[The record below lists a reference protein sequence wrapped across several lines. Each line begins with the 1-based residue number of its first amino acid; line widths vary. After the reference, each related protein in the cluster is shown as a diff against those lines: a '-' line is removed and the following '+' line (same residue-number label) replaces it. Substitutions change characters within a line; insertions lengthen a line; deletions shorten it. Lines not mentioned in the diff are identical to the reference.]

1 MFAGQDLRRAPPLL
15 RPPLSPPS
23 PPAYACSEEEGG
35 GHTPGEGHL
44 LSGPIRRRASESVV
58 ISATGFLSA
67 PMGMGRWCALW
78 LVLTLLDAL
87 KGQTPNTK
95 PVAGSVLQSFKE
107 DQFQGEWFV
116 IGLAGSTHRRSDK
129 FLLNSFTA
137 TFERNENSRLQ
148 VSYAMTRGHRCI
160 TWSYVLIPAAQPGRF
175 SVDGGRMWIIQT
187 LGAGQICLP
196 GQSSGPVGQQHRLPR
211 PGRRSRQGGSKPS
224 PGPAGT
230 WPHHRSKS
238 IGETSCSALDC
249 TLDPPARACPRSG
262 HWNPQPGIHFCGLG
276 TVSTSP
282 GPVGL
287 PRLDSVL
294 LNSIP
299 SLAAPPAMSVD
310 LGPPGSSRSYR
321 ICPPV
326 PASLSQLHV
335 FRSIPCQ
342 DFLPF
347 RAE

>member
-23 PPAYACSEEEGG
+23 PSPPPYACSEEEGG

-44 LSGPIRRRASESVV
+44 LGGPIRMRASESVV
-58 ISATGFLSA
+58 ISATGFLSV

-175 SVDGGRMWIIQT
+175 SVDGASGANPEEVQVYDTDYNVFALMLFRRQSGGQSILRVNLLCRMWIIQT
-187 LGAGQICLP
+187 RVLDKFVCLVRALGLSDNNIVFPDLAGGPGRGAASQAQAPQEPGPTTDQRASERPLALHWIAHWTPQPGPVPAPGTGTPNPVWRAGGDFEHWNHCAPSQSCLGAGC
-196 GQSSGPVGQQHRLPR
+196 GRGP
-211 PGRRSRQGGSKPS
+211 
-224 PGPAGT
+224 
-230 WPHHRSKS
+230 
-238 IGETSCSALDC
+238 I
-249 TLDPPARACPRSG
+249 
-262 HWNPQPGIHFCGLG
+262 PQ
-276 TVSTSP
+276 
-282 GPVGL
+282 
-287 PRLDSVL
+287 
-294 LNSIP
+294 
-299 SLAAPPAMSVD
+299 
-310 LGPPGSSRSYR
+310 
-321 ICPPV
+321 
-326 PASLSQLHV
+326 
-335 FRSIPCQ
+335 
-342 DFLPF
+342 
-347 RAE
+347 

>member
-187 LGAGQICLP
+187 RVLDKFVCLVRALGLSDNNIVFPDLAGGP
-196 GQSSGPVGQQHRLPR
+196 GRGAASQAQAPQEPGPTTDQRASERPLALHWIAHWTPQPGPVPP
-211 PGRRSRQGGSKPS
+211 PGTGTPS
-224 PGPAGT
+224 PGMSPL
-230 WPHHRSKS
+230 R
-238 IGETSCSALDC
+238 ALD
-249 TLDPPARACPRSG
+249 TPSLGLSLLRALEPPAWTCPPLG
-262 HWNPQPGIHFCGLG
+262 HWTPQPG
-276 TVSTSP
+276 
-282 GPVGL
+282 PVL
-287 PRLDSVL
+287 P
-294 LNSIP
+294 
-299 SLAAPPAMSVD
+299 
-310 LGPPGSSRSYR
+310 
-321 ICPPV
+321 
-326 PASLSQLHV
+326 
-335 FRSIPCQ
+335 
-342 DFLPF
+342 
-347 RAE
+347 

>member
-175 SVDGGRMWIIQT
+175 SVDGASGANPEEVQVYDTDYNVFALMLFRRQSGGQSILRVNLLCRMWIIQT

-262 HWNPQPGIHFCGLG
+262 HWNPQPGLEG
-276 TVSTSP
+276 
-282 GPVGL
+282 
-287 PRLDSVL
+287 RW
-294 LNSIP
+294 
-299 SLAAPPAMSVD
+299 
-310 LGPPGSSRSYR
+310 
-321 ICPPV
+321 
-326 PASLSQLHV
+326 
-335 FRSIPCQ
+335 
-342 DFLPF
+342 
-347 RAE
+347 

>member
-175 SVDGGRMWIIQT
+175 SVDGASGANPEEVQVYDTDYNVFALMLFRRQSGGQSILRVNLLCRMWIIQT

-211 PGRRSRQGGSKPS
+211 PGS
-224 PGPAGT
+224 
-230 WPHHRSKS
+230 
-238 IGETSCSALDC
+238 
-249 TLDPPARACPRSG
+249 
-262 HWNPQPGIHFCGLG
+262 IHFCGLG